1 MGERDGSSS
10 SLIPW
15 YPLYRDFRYTVVF
28 HGIRYTRV
36 FVIPGCSSYCGIL
49 YTGVF
54 VILQYSLY
62 RVVTHTVMILVTMV
76 FVISRGFTVFSFGC
90 NQC

>member
-1 MGERDGSSS
+1 MG
-10 SLIPW
+10 
-15 YPLYRDFRYTVVF
+15 
-28 HGIRYTRV
+28 V
-36 FVIPGCSSYCGIL
+36 FVIPGRSSYCGFL
-49 YTGVF
+49 YAVVLVHCGIRYSGVL

-90 NQC
+90 NHC